1 MTLDLLKNILWFF
14 GGLSLFIYGLKTMA
28 KGLQKI
34 AGSKTKKMLAMMTN
48 NRLSG
53 IVVGALV
60 TALIQ
65 SSSATTVMVVGFVNA
80 QIMTVFQAVSVIMG
94 ANIGTTLTGWIVA
107 MPEWGIIFEPELFAT
122 VLLIVGGLL
131 TLFHSSKSSDE
142 TAHVS
147 DILIGFG
154 IVFIGL
160 YFMSSSIHPY
170 ANHSLLKDMFVVIGQ
185 NPLLALCIGIIATA
199 LVQTSTASL
208 GVLQTLAFNGIIN
221 WGSATFIILGQNIG
235 TCVTALI
242 SCIGANKNA
251 QRAAVVHLLFNVI
264 GAALVGTVA
273 LAYFKM
279 QPSVASMTIN
289 GTMLATFHTCFN
301 VFTTFILL
309 PFMTSLVNLSK
320 QLIPDDGEVEEK
332 MLVKLDERLL
342 QTPGFAL
349 AAVRQEIN
357 KMGKLVLQNVQYSQ
371 DFVVHKKNYN
381 KLMKNESK
389 IKVYEKGISDFLTR
403 IDSDRLTNAEQQKLK
418 NSLLCLSDLDRIGEH
433 CQDIVV
439 TCQEW
444 MINKS
449 FSQHALEDIERI
461 SQQTVN
467 TLRYALEMRLTKN
480 TDLYTKV
487 GLYAS
492 NVDELEENMREGHT
506 KRLIEKQCNIET
518 GVTYLDIL
526 YNYDRIA
533 CHARGI
539 AQYTLEEE
547 R

>member
-1 MTLDLLKNILWFF
+1 MTFDLLKNILWFF
-14 GGLSLFIYGLKTMA
+14 GGLSLFIYGLQTMA

-122 VLLIVGGLL
+122 VLLIVGVLL
-131 TLFHSSKSSDE
+131 TLFHSNKSSDE

-208 GVLQTLAFNGIIN
+208 GILQTLAFNGIIN

-279 QPSVASMTIN
+279 QPSVASMTMN

-309 PFMTSLVNLSK
+309 PFMNSLVNLSK

-389 IKVYEKGISDFLTR
+389 IKVYEKGISDFLTK
-403 IDSDRLTNAEQQKLK
+403 IETDSLTNVEQQKLK
-418 NSLLCLSDLDRIGEH
+418 NSLLCLSDMDRIGDH
-433 CQDIVV
+433 CKDIVT

-449 FSQHALEDIERI
+449 FSQRALEDIERI

-467 TLRYALEMRLTKN
+467 TLKFALEMRITKN

-492 NVDELEENMREGHT
+492 NVEELEESMREGHT
-506 KRLIEKQCNIET
+506 KRLMEKQCNIET